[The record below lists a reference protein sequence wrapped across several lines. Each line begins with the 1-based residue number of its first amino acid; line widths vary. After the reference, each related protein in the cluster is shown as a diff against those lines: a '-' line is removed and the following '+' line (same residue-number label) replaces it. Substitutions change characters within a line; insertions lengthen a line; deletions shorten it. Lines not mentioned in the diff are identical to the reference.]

1 MRRRNHRTRSGQPMA
16 ARRAPGLA
24 DWRPVN
30 SFINTD
36 RVRNVRWEDNS
47 TVLIVDVPG
56 AEGIWDRWHFQLQRP
71 HDTMH
76 SRLMAIE
83 NNVRG
88 M

>member
-1 MRRRNHRTRSGQPMA
+1 MA

-36 RVRNVRWEDNS
+36 RVRNVQWQEQS
-47 TVLIVDVPG
+47 TVLILDVPG
-56 AEGIWDRWHFQLQRP
+56 GAEGSWDRWHFILQRP

-76 SRLMAIE
+76 ARLMEIE